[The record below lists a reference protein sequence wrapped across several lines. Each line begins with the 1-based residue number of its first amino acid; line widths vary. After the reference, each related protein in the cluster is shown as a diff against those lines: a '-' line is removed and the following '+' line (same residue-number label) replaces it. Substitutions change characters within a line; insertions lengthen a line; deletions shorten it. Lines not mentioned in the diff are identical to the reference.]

1 MKKILTCIVL
11 SFVFVLS
18 VAAQTND
25 SLKPISGGVLNG
37 KAKSLVKP
45 AYPSAA
51 RAVNAAG
58 AVSVQV
64 VVDED
69 GNVSSA
75 TAVSGHP
82 LLRQAAEQSALES
95 KFAPT
100 LLQGQPVKVSGV
112 IVYNFVADDKSNWFK
127 VGYDL
132 ASLEKVP
139 TLNFLNTGAIA
150 RNIQPDWTTEREQL
164 SRLETMKQA
173 ERSTYTET
181 VVTNE
186 GKVSDKTEKTDG
198 GTVVRKVIIEKSV
211 KSPNPPNAEQVAVA
225 QNLISSL
232 QGRLAGDQTANWQFN
247 LGVTM
252 SRAMSNVKN
261 QTELQ
266 NSLNSLRQQ
275 LNSAPSDTAP
285 EYLETVQKII
295 TILETPNPSDEERR
309 QIGMLMPN
317 LFRNK

>member
-1 MKKILTCIVL
+1 MIGE
-11 SFVFVLS
+11 SR
-18 VAAQTND
+18 
-25 SLKPISGGVLNG
+25 
-37 KAKSLVKP
+37 KSP
-45 AYPSAA
+45 A
-51 RAVNAAG
+51 
-58 AVSVQV
+58 
-64 VVDED
+64 
-69 GNVSSA
+69 
-75 TAVSGHP
+75 
-82 LLRQAAEQSALES
+82 
-95 KFAPT
+95 
-100 LLQGQPVKVSGV
+100 
-112 IVYNFVADDKSNWFK
+112 
-127 VGYDL
+127 
-132 ASLEKVP
+132 
-139 TLNFLNTGAIA
+139 LNFLTPAQSQKHSAG
-150 RNIQPDWTTEREQL
+150 WTTEREQL
-164 SRLETMKQA
+164 NRLEAMKQA
-173 ERSTYTET
+173 EGSTYTET

-186 GKVSDKTEKTDG
+186 GKSAIRPKKTDG

-232 QGRLAGDQTANWQFN
+232 QGRLASDQTANWQFN

-275 LNSAPSDTAP
+275 LNSAPGDTAP

-295 TILETPNPSDEERR
+295 TILEVPNPSDEERR